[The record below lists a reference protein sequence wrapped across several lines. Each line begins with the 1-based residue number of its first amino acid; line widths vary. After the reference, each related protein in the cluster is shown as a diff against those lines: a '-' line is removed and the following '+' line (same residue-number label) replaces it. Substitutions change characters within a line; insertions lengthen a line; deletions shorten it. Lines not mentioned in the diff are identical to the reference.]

1 MRYGFVIPNGD
12 VHTVAALAREIE
24 EAGWDGAFYWDGIY
38 AGPETPVLDPWV
50 TGAAMALATS
60 RVRIGAVLSPLSRRR
75 PWKVAREAATLD
87 QLSGGRLV
95 MPVGLGAPD
104 SFGPFGEVT
113 DRRERA
119 ELLDESLQILVGLW
133 RGEPFGFQGKH
144 YQFPE
149 VTFLPAPTQAG
160 GVPLWVVG
168 AWGSERSMARA
179 LRHDGLLPNKLNPD
193 RTHAAITPD
202 DIRAIRE
209 YVAARRPPGKPFEI
223 IAEGTT
229 PTGDPDA
236 AAAQVR
242 PYAEAGATW
251 WIESPWT
258 PPNGPAELRARIA
271 QGPPRGVRRGC
282 GGEGYGQG

>member
-1 MRYGFVIPNGD
+1 MKYGFVIPNGD
-12 VHTVAALAREIE
+12 VHEVAGLAREIE

-38 AGPETPVLDPWV
+38 VGPEMLVNDPWV
-50 TGAAMALATS
+50 TMAAMALATE

-75 PWKVAREAATLD
+75 PWKVARESATLD
-87 QLSGGRLV
+87 VLSRGRLV

-113 DRRERA
+113 DRKQRA
-119 ELLDESLQILVGLW
+119 ELLDEALQILPGLW
-133 RGEPFGFQGKH
+133 SGQPFSFSGKH

-149 VTFLPAPTQAG
+149 VTFLPTPVQPG

-179 LRHDGLLPNKLNPD
+179 LRHDGILPNKLTPE

-209 YVAARRPPGKPFEI
+209 YVAAHRESDKPFEI
-223 IAEGTT
+223 IMEGIT
-229 PTGDPDA
+229 PTGDHAA

-258 PPNGPAELRARIA
+258 APNGPDELRARIR
-271 QGPPRGVRRGC
+271 QGPPRVA
-282 GGEGYGQG
+282 